1 MALTA
6 SVKEELAQVRGR
18 STAENKA
25 EASAMLRFGGGLRI
39 IGGQLIVEADLDQA
53 VAARRLR
60 TMLSE
65 LYGHDSEIIV
75 TAGGSQHRAGHY
87 VVRSTGQATAL
98 ARQAGLLDA
107 RGRPIH
113 GLASTLVTGTTAQA
127 QALWRGAFLVRGTLT
142 GPGPSAALEVTCP
155 SPEAALALAGV
166 ARRLGVTAKTGESRG
181 VHRVV
186 LRRADAITAVLDQ
199 MGAARSARLWQKRQA
214 RPPARPAPARSVAF
228 SNINQ
233 IRSTRAAAAAGARI
247 ERALAIL
254 GEDTPEHLRHAG
266 ELRIK
271 HHQASLDELGR
282 LAEPPL
288 SKDAIAGRIRRL
300 LVMADQR
307 AHRQGIPDTQA
318 ALLRSDSGD
327 EDQPVPGPTTEAG
340 GTPSRCDR

>member
-65 LYGHDSEIIV
+65 VYGHDSEVIR
-75 TAGGSQHRAGHY
+75 TAGGSQHRVSHY

-107 RGRPIH
+107 WGRPVH
-113 GLASTLVTGTTAQA
+113 GLASSLVTGTTAQA
-127 QALWRGAFLVRGTLT
+127 QAVWRGAFLVRGALT
-142 GPGPSAALEVTCP
+142 GPGPSAALEITCP

-166 ARRLGVTAKTGESRG
+166 ARRLGVTAKASASRG

-186 LRRADAITAVLDQ
+186 IREDEAITAVLHR
-199 MGAARSARLWQKRQA
+199 MGAERSARIWQQRQ
-214 RPPARPAPARSVAF
+214 PSPKVRPAPVRSVAF
-228 SNINQ
+228 TNTNQ
-233 IRSTRAAAAAGARI
+233 LRSTRAAAVAGARV
-247 ERALAIL
+247 ERALTIL
-254 GEDTPEHLRHAG
+254 GEDVPEHLRRAG
-266 ELRIK
+266 ELRIR
-271 HHQASLDELGR
+271 HPRASLDELGR

-288 SKDAIAGRIRRL
+288 SKDTIAGRIRRL

-307 AHRQGIPDTQA
+307 AIREGIADTRSVLPDGSGA
-318 ALLRSDSGD
+318 AEIAEPPD
-327 EDQPVPGPTTEAG
+327 
-340 GTPSRCDR
+340 